1 MKQRG
6 IGHFFLA
13 YYLLVFQHLTEP
25 NDLEQFL
32 SLINLSSPLPCCQ
45 FADCLMEACRQRFVF
60 IFHFGSAKSG
70 FDVTWQYCTLKYFD
84 QSFTL
89 KDVFLAVQD
98 SPIGDLVTHS
108 LIE

>member
-1 MKQRG
+1 MALD
-6 IGHFFLA
+6 IFFLA
-13 YYLLVFQHLTEP
+13 NYLLVSRHITEP
-25 NDLEQFL
+25 IDLEHFL